1 MKPLGKMM
9 KIKPDFIENSNTIHT
24 LGESKPG
31 NTGMIIQIGEQ
42 VHDFKPGQ
50 KILFKG
56 LIKSEEDGE
65 KFGYIH
71 EEDVLGLIFSEN

>member
-1 MKPLGKMM
+1 
-9 KIKPDFIENSNTIHT
+9 
-24 LGESKPG
+24 
-31 NTGMIIQIGEQ
+31 MIIQIGEQ

-50 KILFKG
+50 KIVFKG

-71 EEDVLGLIFSEN
+71 EDDVLGLIFSEN